1 MEQQILALVFLL
13 EKSLNTNIIVNKHDN
28 LVPRYNWNIVENGVK
43 HHNPTL
49 FRGGS
54 RGEGRTRLAPPL
66 NLEKNMTFWRK
77 IVIFHTKYLKNFRAS
92 LRSVHL
98 FLNAPPLN
106 LKSWIRPCIGMSVTI
121 NETENSAF
129 NKNQEERYES
139 VVILILL
146 TSLLH

>member
-92 LRSVHL
+92 LRSAQF
-98 FLNAPPLN
+98 FLSAPPPL
-106 LKSWIRPCIGMSVTI
+106 
-121 NETENSAF
+121 
-129 NKNQEERYES
+129 
-139 VVILILL
+139 
-146 TSLLH
+146 

>member
-54 RGEGRTRLAPPL
+54 RGGGAHPARAPP
-66 NLEKNMTFWRK
+66 K
-77 IVIFHTKYLKNFRAS
+77 IGKKYD
-92 LRSVHL
+92 
-98 FLNAPPLN
+98 
-106 LKSWIRPCIGMSVTI
+106 
-121 NETENSAF
+121 
-129 NKNQEERYES
+129 
-139 VVILILL
+139 LL
-146 TSLLH
+146 A